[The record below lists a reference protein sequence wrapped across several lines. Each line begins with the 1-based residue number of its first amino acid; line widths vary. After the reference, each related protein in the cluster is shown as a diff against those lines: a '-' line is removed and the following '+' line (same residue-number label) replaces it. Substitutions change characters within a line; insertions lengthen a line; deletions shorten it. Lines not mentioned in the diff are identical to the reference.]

1 MLTPFYA
8 VINIYAFIYGIF
20 LLTVCM
26 QYAPFFVAAL
36 AKPFWEGYKGT
47 FEEELH
53 MQRGFNSNAERIFR
67 NILGTFFKLVNK
79 NVIIHFL
86 ERKFLT

>member
-36 AKPFWEGYKGT
+36 AKPFWEGDKGT

-67 NILGTFFKLVNK
+67 NILGTFSSL
-79 NVIIHFL
+79 
-86 ERKFLT
+86 